1 MAPLD
6 SAAVAL
12 RGRSPAVVLL
22 RNDAT
27 SFAVGLLLAPMAT
40 LSCLDFKPGRAF
52 QDLVYDRFGP
62 FAHVS
67 SPSLLGEFF
76 LVVSFARSA
85 LRLDCGSV
93 ALILQSVLGGSAEDF
108 RVVFQTSWAFRF
120 SVS

>member
-1 MAPLD
+1 MA
-6 SAAVAL
+6 A
-12 RGRSPAVVLL
+12 
-22 RNDAT
+22 
-27 SFAVGLLLAPMAT
+27 
-40 LSCLDFKPGRAF
+40 LSCLDFKQDRAF
-52 QDLVYDRFGP
+52 QDFVYDRFGP